1 MRRAWLYTVVL
12 PLALSSVVGAST
24 FLAQTPGEMVA
35 GSTDVVRGKVV
46 DSISFW
52 GESGKMIYTEHQ
64 VQVDETWVGDA
75 AGIVTVRT
83 PGGKVGDYT
92 VEAHGFPRLEE
103 GENVVL
109 FLSPGERG
117 TMRIHGYQQG
127 HFRVVTRRD
136 GVTLAVPQVE
146 EGARFFAP
154 DGRLAPQ
161 AQSEVYDRF
170 KAGVLA
176 RAAALGRDAG
186 R

>member
-1 MRRAWLYTVVL
+1 MRRAWLYTV
-12 PLALSSVVGAST
+12 ALSLAMSSVAGAST
-24 FLAQTPGEMVA
+24 FLARTPGEMIA
-35 GSTDVVRGKVV
+35 GSTDVVRGTVLG
-46 DSISFW
+46 SISFW
-52 GESGKMIYTEHQ
+52 GDSGRMIYTEHQ

-92 VEAHGFPRLEE
+92 IEAHGFPRLEE

-109 FLSPGERG
+109 FLSPGDRG

-146 EGARFFAP
+146 EGARFFTP

-176 RAAALGRDAG
+176 RAAALGRNTG

>member
-1 MRRAWLYTVVL
+1 MRRAWLCTVAL
-12 PLALSSVVGAST
+12 LLAMSSVVGAST
-24 FLAQTPGEMVA
+24 FLAQTPEEMIA
-35 GSTDVVRGKVV
+35 GSTDVVRGTVV
-46 DSISFW
+46 DGISFW
-52 GESGKMIYTEHQ
+52 GESGRMIYTEHQ
-64 VQVDETWVGDA
+64 VRIDETWIGDA
-75 AGIVTVRT
+75 TGIVTVRT

-103 GENVVL
+103 GEDVVL

-127 HFRVVTRRD
+127 HFRVVTRAD

-170 KAGVLA
+170 KAGVLVH
-176 RAAALGRDAG
+176 AAGLGRDAG